1 RGGPPRSTL
10 TGMGE
15 QRPPRMLFV
24 EDDPVIRKAT
34 GDYLARNGFEV
45 VLAEDGDR
53 GLAAWRETEPV
64 LALLDVMLPGIDG
77 VALCRAIRAESQIP
91 VILLSARSDPIDV
104 VLGLEAGADD
114 YVTKPF
120 EPAVLAARL
129 RAALR
134 RAGSV
139 EEERQGTVEVGALV
153 IDRDG
158 HEVARDGEAL
168 QLTPTEYRLL
178 IEFVDNVGMALD
190 RATLLERVWGYGWAG
205 DTRLVDVHVQ
215 RLRAKIEADPST
227 PELVQ
232 TVRGVGYKL
241 VRPSEAP

>member
-1 RGGPPRSTL
+1 MTETRL
-10 TGMGE
+10 
-15 QRPPRMLFV
+15 LFV
-24 EDDPVIRKAT
+24 EDDPVIRTAT
-34 GDYLARNGFEV
+34 ADYLARNGFEV
-45 VLAEDGDR
+45 VTAEDGDT
-53 GLAAWRETEPV
+53 GLELWRSSDPV
-64 LALLDVMLPGIDG
+64 LALLDVMLPGMDG
-77 VALCRAIRAESQIP
+77 VSLCRAIRAESQIP
-91 VILLSARSDPIDV
+91 VILMSARSDPIDV

-134 RAGSV
+134 RASPDDV
-139 EEERQGTVEVGALV
+139 ERPAVERIGLLE
-153 IDRDG
+153 IDREG
-158 HEVARDGEAL
+158 YEVTRDGESLA
-168 QLTPTEYRLL
+168 LTPTEYRLL
-178 IEFVDNVGMALD
+178 VEFADNIGMALD

-215 RLRAKIEADPST
+215 RLRAKIEADPAS

-241 VRPSEAP
+241 VRPSEDP

>member
-1 RGGPPRSTL
+1 MR
-10 TGMGE
+10 MGE

-53 GLAAWRETEPV
+53 GLEAWRETEPV

-104 VLGLEAGADD
+104 VQGLEAGADA

-134 RAGSV
+134 RAGTA

-158 HEVARDGEAL
+158 HEVSRDGEPL

-178 IEFVDNVGMALD
+178 VEFVDNDGVALD
-190 RATLLERVWGYGWAG
+190 RATLLDRVWGYGWAG

-215 RLRAKIEADPST
+215 RLRAKIEVDPSA

>member
-1 RGGPPRSTL
+1 MPTKARVMAKIL
-10 TGMGE
+10 
-15 QRPPRMLFV
+15 V
-24 EDDPVIRKAT
+24 VDDEPDALELVSFNLKAA
-34 GDYLARNGFEV
+34 GHEV
-45 VLAEDGDR
+45 VTAQDGQEALKKARQTVPD
-53 GLAAWRETEPV
+53 LI
-64 LALLDVMLPGIDG
+64 LLDVMLPEVDGMEVCKLLRRDGATSSIPIIMLTAKAGEID
-77 VALCRAIRAESQIP
+77 R
-91 VILLSARSDPIDV
+91 
-104 VLGLEAGADD
+104 VLGLELGADD

-134 RAGSV
+134 RAGTA

-158 HEVARDGEAL
+158 HEVSRDGEPL

-178 IEFVDNVGMALD
+178 VEFVDNDGVALD
-190 RATLLERVWGYGWAG
+190 RATLLDRVWGYGWAG

-215 RLRAKIEADPST
+215 RLRAKIEVDPSA